1 MSLPPLARK
10 ALAEWDGRRKLSK
23 VANHPKRSQIE
34 LDLLQGKLSLR
45 AIVAKYSLVGDN
57 RNQKSAEVMLSRYKN
72 KTLPVLTAAIRE
84 SKSQGHVDEV
94 MEHIGWGFL
103 EAVDGVRMAKTRR
116 RKLVTKDGTLVVA
129 PDGEPVE
136 VDDPDLANM
145 SKLLTNAL
153 DATKFQAELEGRVGA
168 KAAPPAAQILQVIQF
183 PKLPG
188 VMDMPA
194 QFMQTE
200 VRQLGEPPIMD
211 AALDDSEETA

>member
-10 ALAEWDGRRKLSK
+10 ALAEWDGRRKMSK
-23 VANHPKRSQIE
+23 VANHPKRAQIE

-45 AIVAKYSLVGDN
+45 KIVAKYELVGGN

-116 RKLVTKDGTLVVA
+116 RPLIGKDGA
-129 PDGEPVE
+129 PIKTMGEDGEERVME

-168 KAAPPAAQILQVIQF
+168 KAAPPATQILQVIQF

-188 VMDMPA
+188 VHDLPA
-194 QFMQTE
+194 QFMQTTE
-200 VRQLGEPPIMD
+200 IKQIAPMVEGG
-211 AALDDSEETA
+211 EETE